1 MDCFI
6 TKHNILTS
14 CLFGFRKGFSTT
26 HAVIKLLSNIVQ
38 AYHQKIYS
46 ACFFLDTRK
55 VFDTVNHELLIRKL
69 EHYGFRGQCSEYLN
83 AYFDHINQ
91 YVHVNGYDSSYRPV
105 SCGVPQGSIL
115 GPLCFS
121 LYIND
126 MPMAV
131 KVEVVLFADDS
142 AFIITCWSLAGLYQR
157 ITELFSDLF
166 SYLNMNKL
174 MMFKSRP
181 THELPSLSFGG
192 EEIEWVTSF
201 KYLGITITNNLNFNH
216 IDNISLNVS
225 RMTGTFT
232 CLRTVV
238 PRKVLMKLYYALI
251 YPHLNN
257 HVVVWGSAPPS
268 HLKTLTVRINNLL
281 RIILGVTWENGR
293 PSRSNSELYK
303 ELSVL
308 KLENVFKFNL
318 YKLLRLLLDGR
329 LPEFWELLLC
339 NYVTPHAYNTR
350 QIRFRHPNIS
360 CEVERRALSY
370 KLIIMLEELPLNIL
384 EVNFNASLRQF
395 EKILLLR
402 QEWIAF

>member
-1 MDCFI
+1 M
-6 TKHNILTS
+6 
-14 CLFGFRKGFSTT
+14 
-26 HAVIKLLSNIVQ
+26 Q

-46 ACFFLDTRK
+46 ACFFLDLQK
-55 VFDTVNHELLIRKL
+55 AFDTVNHELLIWKL
-69 EHYGFRGQCSEYLN
+69 EHYGFRGQCSEYLKS
-83 AYFDHINQ
+83 YFDHRNQ

-105 SCGVPQGSIL
+105 SCGVPQGSIV

-131 KVEVVLFADDS
+131 KVEVVLFADDA
-142 AFIITCWSLAGLYQR
+142 AFIITCRTLAGLYQR

-174 MMFKSRP
+174 VPNSRKSKLMMFKSRP
-181 THELPSLSFGG
+181 THELPSLFFGG
-192 EEIEWVTSF
+192 EEIEWVTAF
-201 KYLGITITNNLNFNH
+201 KYLGITITNNLNSKH

-232 CLRTVV
+232 CLRMVV
-238 PRKVLMKLYYALI
+238 PRNVLMKLYYALI
-251 YPHLNN
+251 YPHLTN

-281 RIILGVTWENGR
+281 RIILGITWENGR

-308 KLENVFKFNL
+308 RLENIFKFNL
-318 YKLLRLLLDGR
+318 CKLLRLLLDGR
-329 LPEFWELLLC
+329 LPEFWELLLGDHIA
-339 NYVTPHAYNTR
+339 PHAYNTR
-350 QIRFRHPNIS
+350 QIRFKHPNIS
-360 CEVERRALSY
+360 CEVERRLSHT
-370 KLIIMLEELPLNIL
+370 N
-384 EVNFNASLRQF
+384 
-395 EKILLLR
+395 
-402 QEWIAF
+402 